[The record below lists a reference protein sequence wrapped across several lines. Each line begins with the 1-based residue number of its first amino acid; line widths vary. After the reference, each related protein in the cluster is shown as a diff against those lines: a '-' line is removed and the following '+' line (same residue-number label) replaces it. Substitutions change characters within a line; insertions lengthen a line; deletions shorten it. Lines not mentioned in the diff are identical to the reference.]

1 MFSKLI
7 VWVKTFKAEVIKE
20 TTQKETDS
28 DFILLMSV
36 YKIYVPIKY

>member
-7 VWVKTFKAEVIKE
+7 VLVKTFKAEVIKE
-20 TTQKETDS
+20 TTQKKTDS
-28 DFILLMSV
+28 DFILLMSI